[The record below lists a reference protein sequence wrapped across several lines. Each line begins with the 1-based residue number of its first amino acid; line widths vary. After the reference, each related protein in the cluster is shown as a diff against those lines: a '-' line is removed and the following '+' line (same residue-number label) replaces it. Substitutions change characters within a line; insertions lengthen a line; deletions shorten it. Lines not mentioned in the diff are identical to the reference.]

1 MSDSRIDDEG
11 RKICLSHEFCMCLS
25 HLNFFPMKMFTFG
38 GIEMLRRLDI
48 SYNNI
53 SVLPTE
59 IGMLHNLRYLWISN
73 NPIRSLPEQI
83 ASLVK
88 LQEIDLRHTLISK
101 VPLIIGALHLH
112 ELDWSDTPMAVDI
125 KARYNIQPGD
135 LRSLKGLLSN
145 IHERETI
152 EHEFVDFLQNIRFV
166 TESHSVPNFSDL
178 VSEAVQIISNMF
190 SNLVDFRMFLKRAD
204 NFLPKIFS
212 QFDAETLLR
221 SKETFFSFQKDSQ
234 RKCLAAD
241 LEIKVFTSF
250 LIHRGHK
257 LQ

>member
-11 RKICLSHEFCMCLS
+11 EKIRLSHEFCMCLS

-38 GIEMLRRLDI
+38 GVEMLRRLDI
-48 SYNNI
+48 SHNNI
-53 SVLPTE
+53 SVLPAE
-59 IGMLHNLRYLWISN
+59 IGILHNLRSLWISN

-83 ASLVK
+83 ASLIK
-88 LQEIDLRHTLISK
+88 LQEIDLRHTLIAK
-101 VPLIIGALHLH
+101 VPLVIGALDLH

-145 IHERETI
+145 INERETI

-166 TESHSVPNFSDL
+166 TESHSIPNFSYL

-190 SNLVDFRMFLKRAD
+190 VNLVDFRMFLKRAE
-204 NFLPKIFS
+204 NFLPKAFS
-212 QFDAETLLR
+212 QFDTESLLR
-221 SKETFFSFQKDSQ
+221 SKEAFLTFQKDSQ

-241 LEIKVFTSF
+241 LEIKVLKSF
-250 LIHRGHK
+250 LNYRQRK
-257 LQ
+257 LR